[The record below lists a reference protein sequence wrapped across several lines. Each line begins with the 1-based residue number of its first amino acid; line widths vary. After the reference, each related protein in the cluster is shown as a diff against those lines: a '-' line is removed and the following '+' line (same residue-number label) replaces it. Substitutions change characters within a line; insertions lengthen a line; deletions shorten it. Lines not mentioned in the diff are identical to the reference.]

1 MDLQNYLNSRYTKDE
16 LTNLKALVLTDY
28 DITDISALANLTN
41 LTELH
46 LSYNTITDISALA
59 NLTNLTNLYLS
70 DNNITDISALANLTN
85 LTDMHLNDNNID
97 NIDNLVFTNPA
108 TSRVVLR
115 MSDGRLSC
123 GCCCNQTEF
132 AFKQICVD
140 RKFDAIIEFFNL

>member
-1 MDLQNYLNSRYTKDE
+1 LYLSDN
-16 LTNLKALVLTDY
+16 N
-28 DITDISALANLTN
+28 ITDISALANLTN

-46 LSYNTITDISALA
+46 LSYNNVTDISALA

-70 DNNITDISALANLTN
+70 
-85 LTDMHLNDNNID
+85 DNNID

-123 GCCCNQTEF
+123 GCCCNKTE
-132 AFKQICVD
+132 AEFKQICVAK
-140 RKFDAIIEFFNL
+140 KFDAIIEFFNL

>member
-1 MDLQNYLNSRYTKDE
+1 MTGTAD
-16 LTNLKALVLTDY
+16 
-28 DITDISALANLTN
+28 
-41 LTELH
+41 
-46 LSYNTITDISALA
+46 
-59 NLTNLTNLYLS
+59 
-70 DNNITDISALANLTN
+70 LTN

-132 AFKQICVD
+132 AFKQICVV